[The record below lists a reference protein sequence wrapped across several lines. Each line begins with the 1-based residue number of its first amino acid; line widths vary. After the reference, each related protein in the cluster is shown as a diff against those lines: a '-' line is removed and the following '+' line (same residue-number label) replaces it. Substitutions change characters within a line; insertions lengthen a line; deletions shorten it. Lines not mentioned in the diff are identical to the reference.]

1 MSPAPAA
8 REAAAEPPAE
18 SGRPDAAGHRPVKEG
33 SAVPR
38 VPGRTPV
45 RLGPL
50 SAVWRPRTVLVP
62 CAIALALCA
71 AVVLNTGRGDFPL
84 SPGDV
89 LQALFGT
96 ADGVA
101 ELVVWELRL
110 PRSVVG
116 ALVGASLGLAGAILQ
131 GIARNPLASPDI
143 LGITAGAGVGAV
155 SVIVFAGANGA
166 AGGLVGDV
174 GIPTAAVTGGLAAAL
189 LVYVLAVRQGISG
202 YRVLLV
208 GVGVNAALTSVLSW
222 LLVKADIV
230 DAGRALIWLNGSL
243 NGTNWDIAAPAAW
256 ALTLLLPAALLLSL
270 QFGALA
276 FDEDT
281 ARGLGVRMTGARAAL
296 LLTAVLLTA
305 VATAAT
311 GPIAFVAL
319 ACPQLALRL
328 LRTGHPPLF
337 ASALL
342 GAAVTVWADFLGRT
356 LISGVELPVGI
367 FTAAL
372 GAPYLLYLLVRSGK
386 ARTS

>member
-1 MSPAPAA
+1 MS
-8 REAAAEPPAE
+8 
-18 SGRPDAAGHRPVKEG
+18 
-33 SAVPR
+33 R

-45 RLGPL
+45 RVGPV

-62 CAIALALCA
+62 LAMAAALFAAIVAGS
-71 AVVLNTGRGDFPL
+71 GRGDFPL
-84 SPGDV
+84 SPQEV
-89 LQALFGT
+89 VTALFGGGDS
-96 ADGVA
+96 AA
-101 ELVVWELRL
+101 RLVVWELRL

-155 SVIVFAGANGA
+155 SVIVFGGAYGSVSGPLADIGVPGAAIAGALLA
-166 AGGLVGDV
+166 SL
-174 GIPTAAVTGGLAAAL
+174 AVYL
-189 LVYVLAVRQGISG
+189 LAVRRGLSG

-222 LLVKADIV
+222 LLIKADIV

-243 NGTNWDIAAPAAW
+243 NAANWDIAAPAGW
-256 ALTLLLPAALLLSL
+256 ALVLLLPAALLLSF

-281 ARGLGVRMTGARAAL
+281 ARGLGVRMTGSRVAL
-296 LLTAVLLTA
+296 LVTAVLLAAT
-305 VATAAT
+305 ATAAA

-328 LRTGHPPLF
+328 LRTGHPPLL
-337 ASALL
+337 ASMLL
-342 GAAVTVWADFLGRT
+342 GAAVTVWADVLGRT
-356 LISGVELPVGI
+356 AFGDVELPVGI
-367 FTAAL
+367 LTAAL

-386 ARTS
+386 ART